1 MSYMSG
7 VVQVTSVCSLGI
19 YCKVKINTDA
29 VGFIV
34 TTQFAGINISDSD
47 GGYVV
52 VHQTLVSKGEKR
64 REGQFTTFT

>member
-7 VVQVTSVCSLGI
+7 VVQVTPVCSLNI
-19 YCKVKINTDA
+19 CCVVKINTDA

-34 TTQFAGINISDSD
+34 TTQFTNIHISDSD

-52 VHQTLVSKGEKR
+52 IYQTLVSKGEKR